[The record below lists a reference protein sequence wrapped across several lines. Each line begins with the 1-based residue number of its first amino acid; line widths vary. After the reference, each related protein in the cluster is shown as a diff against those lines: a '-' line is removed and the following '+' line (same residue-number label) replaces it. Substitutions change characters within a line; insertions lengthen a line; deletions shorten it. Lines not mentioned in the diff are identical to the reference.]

1 MMEEKEKAWKTV
13 SSKYLFRRPW
23 LTVRC
28 EDMLLPNGNHIPEY
42 YILEY
47 PDWVNTIAITKD
59 GKFVFVR
66 QYRPGLGRT
75 SYELC
80 AGVCDKED
88 ASPLVSAQRELWE
101 ETGYGKG
108 NWQEYMVISANP
120 STHTNLTHCFLATNV
135 EPIDHQHLED
145 TEDLSVHLLTFEE
158 VKQLLEN
165 NEIMQSLNAAPL
177 WKYVAEHAAD
187 FEQQSVE
194 KVEYEKT
201 ETISHRIND
210 LLYYQNSISRSLSRF
225 LKDEEVETGIYEIL
239 KDILAFY
246 RAGRAY
252 IFETDEENHFY
263 NCTYEVVAEGVKA
276 EINELQE
283 IPVDFMPWWTSQILG
298 KKPILFETL
307 KPMPGMGQG
316 EYEVLSRQGIK
327 ALMATPLVVNDHVY
341 GFMGVDLV
349 DGSASWSD
357 EDYRWLSSLANVI
370 SICLE
375 LRRAKE
381 KVIFEQAALARS
393 ERLFKNIF
401 TNIPAGVEIYDK
413 DGNLVDLNER
423 DMDMLGI
430 ADKSEVIGLN
440 FFENPNVDAQIL
452 ESIRKSSITDFRA
465 RYSFECARHTG
476 YYRPLKAGVIELY
489 TKVRK
494 LYDNHG
500 NLTGYILINM
510 DNTERIDALKRIS
523 DFENLFLLIS
533 DYAKVG
539 YAKLNLLNRQGYAI
553 KQWFKNMGEDENT
566 PLSDVVGVYSKM
578 HPDDRSRMLAFFE
591 EAKKGKAKAFKGE
604 MRILRPGTKNEWNWV
619 SSNVMVTNY
628 KPEENE
634 IEIIGINYD
643 ITELKETEAELIQAR
658 DKAEMMDRLKSAFL
672 ANMSHEIRTPLNA
685 IVGFSDLLVETADIE
700 ERREYMKI
708 VRENN
713 DLLLQLISDI
723 LDLSKIEAGTFEFSH
738 GDVDVNLLCED
749 LVRSMQMK
757 TKENVKLVFEPNF
770 SICHITSDRNR
781 IYQVISNFVN
791 NAIKF
796 TSEGNI
802 RVGYVLKDEGLEF
815 YVQDTGIGI
824 EKKQLPHI
832 FERFVKLDSF
842 VHGTGLGLSICQS
855 IVEQLGGHI
864 GVDSEKGNGSR
875 FWFTIPG
882 VVMTE
887 ESLQ

>member
-108 NWQEYMVISANP
+108 NWREYMVISANP
-120 STHTNLTHCFLATNV
+120 STHTNLTHCFLATDV

-187 FEQQSVE
+187 FEQKSVE

-239 KDILAFY
+239 KDILPFY

-307 KPMPGMGQG
+307 KPMSGMGQG

-381 KVIFEQAALARS
+381 KVVFEQAALARS

-619 SSNVMVTNY
+619 RTNVVLNLY
-628 KPEENE
+628 EPEKGQVEL
-634 IEIIGINYD
+634 IGVNYD
-643 ITELKETEAELIQAR
+643 ITALKETEAKLIEAKE
-658 DKAEMMDRLKSAFL
+658 KAEESDRLKSAFL

-685 IVGFSDLLVETADIE
+685 IVGFSSLMVDTEDME
-700 ERREYMKI
+700 ERRQYMDI
-708 VRENN
+708 VEENN

-723 LDLSKIEAGTFEFSH
+723 LDLSKIEAGTFDFTEREL
-738 GDVDVNLLCED
+738 DVNLLCED
-749 LVRSMQMK
+749 IVLAMRMK
-757 TKENVKLVFEPNF
+757 ARPNVEILFDRHLPECR
-770 SICHITSDRNR
+770 IMSDRNR
-781 IYQVISNFVN
+781 LHQVISNFVN

-796 TSEGNI
+796 TEEGNI
-802 RVGYVLKDEGLEF
+802 RVGYDQLDEAHLRF
-815 YVQDTGIGI
+815 YVADTGIGI
-824 EKKQLPHI
+824 EPEMQNEI
-832 FERFVKLDSF
+832 FERFVKLNSF
-842 VHGTGLGLSICQS
+842 VHGTGLGLSICRS
-855 IVEQLGGHI
+855 IVEQLGGEI
-864 GVDSEKGNGSR
+864 GVDSEPEKGSC
-875 FWFTIPG
+875 FWFTLPIK
-882 VVMTE
+882 
-887 ESLQ
+887 

>member
-108 NWQEYMVISANP
+108 NWREYMVISANP
-120 STHTNLTHCFLATNV
+120 STHTNLTHCFLATDV

-187 FEQQSVE
+187 FEQKSVE

-307 KPMPGMGQG
+307 KPMSGMGQG

-381 KVIFEQAALARS
+381 KVVFEQAALARS

-510 DNTERIDALKRIS
+510 DNTERIDALKPIS

-619 SSNVMVTNY
+619 RTNVVLNLY
-628 KPEENE
+628 EPEKGQVEL
-634 IEIIGINYD
+634 IGVNYD
-643 ITELKETEAELIQAR
+643 ITALKETEAKLIEAKE
-658 DKAEMMDRLKSAFL
+658 KAEESDRLKSAFL

-685 IVGFSDLLVETADIE
+685 IVGFSSLMVDTEDME
-700 ERREYMKI
+700 ERRQYMDI
-708 VRENN
+708 VEENN

-723 LDLSKIEAGTFEFSH
+723 LDLSKIEAGTFDFTERE
-738 GDVDVNLLCED
+738 VDVNLLCED
-749 LVRSMQMK
+749 IVLAMRMK
-757 TKENVKLVFEPNF
+757 ARPNVEILFDRHLPECR
-770 SICHITSDRNR
+770 IMSDRNR
-781 IYQVISNFVN
+781 LHQVISNFVN
-791 NAIKF
+791 NALKF
-796 TSEGNI
+796 TEEGNI
-802 RVGYVLKDEGLEF
+802 RVGYDQLDEAHLRF
-815 YVQDTGIGI
+815 YVADTGIGI
-824 EKKQLPHI
+824 EPEMQNEI
-832 FERFVKLDSF
+832 FERFVKLNSF
-842 VHGTGLGLSICQS
+842 VHGTGLGLSICRS
-855 IVEQLGGHI
+855 IVEQLGGEI
-864 GVDSEKGNGSR
+864 GVDSEPEKGSC
-875 FWFTIPG
+875 FWFTLPIK
-882 VVMTE
+882 
-887 ESLQ
+887 

>member
-28 EDMLLPNGNHIPEY
+28 EDMLLPNGNRIPEY

-108 NWQEYMVISANP
+108 NWREYMVISANP
-120 STHTNLTHCFLATNV
+120 STHTNLTHCFLATDV

-187 FEQQSVE
+187 FEQKSVE

-307 KPMPGMGQG
+307 KPMSGMGQG

-381 KVIFEQAALARS
+381 KVVFEQAALARS

-619 SSNVMVTNY
+619 RTNVVLNLY
-628 KPEENE
+628 EPEKGQVEL
-634 IEIIGINYD
+634 IGVNYD
-643 ITELKETEAELIQAR
+643 ITALKETEAKLIEAKE
-658 DKAEMMDRLKSAFL
+658 KAEESDRLKSAFL

-685 IVGFSDLLVETADIE
+685 IVGFSSLMVDTEDME
-700 ERREYMKI
+700 ERRQYMDI
-708 VRENN
+708 VEENN

-723 LDLSKIEAGTFEFSH
+723 LDLSKIEAGTFDFTEREL
-738 GDVDVNLLCED
+738 DVNLLCED
-749 LVRSMQMK
+749 IVLAMRMK
-757 TKENVKLVFEPNF
+757 ARPNVEILFDRHLPECR
-770 SICHITSDRNR
+770 IMSDRNR
-781 IYQVISNFVN
+781 LHQVISNFVN

-796 TSEGNI
+796 TEEGNI
-802 RVGYVLKDEGLEF
+802 RVGYDQLDEAHLRF
-815 YVQDTGIGI
+815 YVADTGIGI
-824 EKKQLPHI
+824 EPEMQNEI
-832 FERFVKLDSF
+832 FERFVKLNSF
-842 VHGTGLGLSICQS
+842 VHGTGLGLSICRS
-855 IVEQLGGHI
+855 IVEQLGGEI
-864 GVDSEKGNGSR
+864 GVDSEPEKGSC
-875 FWFTIPG
+875 FWFTLPIK
-882 VVMTE
+882 
-887 ESLQ
+887 

>member
-1 MMEEKEKAWKTV
+1 M
-13 SSKYLFRRPW
+13 
-23 LTVRC
+23 
-28 EDMLLPNGNHIPEY
+28 
-42 YILEY
+42 
-47 PDWVNTIAITKD
+47 
-59 GKFVFVR
+59 
-66 QYRPGLGRT
+66 GRT

-187 FEQQSVE
+187 FEQKSVE

-276 EINELQE
+276 EINKLQE

-401 TNIPAGVEIYDK
+401 ANIPAGVEIYDK
-413 DGNLVDLNER
+413 EGNLVDLNER
-423 DMDMLGI
+423 DMDILGI
-430 ADKSEVIGLN
+430 SDKSEVIGLN

-510 DNTERIDALKRIS
+510 DNTERIDALKPIS

-619 SSNVMVTNY
+619 RTNVVLNLY
-628 KPEENE
+628 EPEKGQVEL
-634 IEIIGINYD
+634 IGVNYD
-643 ITELKETEAELIQAR
+643 ITALKETEAKLIEAKE
-658 DKAEMMDRLKSAFL
+658 KAEESDRLKSAFL

-685 IVGFSDLLVETADIE
+685 IVGFSSLMVDTEDME
-700 ERREYMKI
+700 ERRQYMDI
-708 VRENN
+708 VEENN

-723 LDLSKIEAGTFEFSH
+723 LDLSKIEAGTFDFTERE
-738 GDVDVNLLCED
+738 VDVNLLCED
-749 LVRSMQMK
+749 IVLAMRMK
-757 TKENVKLVFEPNF
+757 ARPNVEILFDRHLPECR
-770 SICHITSDRNR
+770 IMSDRNR
-781 IYQVISNFVN
+781 LHQVISNFVN
-791 NAIKF
+791 NALKF
-796 TSEGNI
+796 TEEGNI
-802 RVGYVLKDEGLEF
+802 RVGYDQLDEAHLRF
-815 YVQDTGIGI
+815 YIADTGIGI
-824 EKKQLPHI
+824 EPEMQNEI
-832 FERFVKLDSF
+832 FERFVKLNSF
-842 VHGTGLGLSICQS
+842 VHGTGLGLSICRS
-855 IVEQLGGHI
+855 IVEQLGGEI
-864 GVDSEKGNGSR
+864 GVDSEPEKGSC
-875 FWFTIPG
+875 FWFTLPIK
-882 VVMTE
+882 
-887 ESLQ
+887 